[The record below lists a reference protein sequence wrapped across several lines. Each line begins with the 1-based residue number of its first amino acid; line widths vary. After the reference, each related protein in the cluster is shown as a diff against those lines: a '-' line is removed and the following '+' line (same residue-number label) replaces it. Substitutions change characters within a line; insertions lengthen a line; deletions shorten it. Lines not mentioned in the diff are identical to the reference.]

1 MASLIEQSDIIQRLV
16 KTKLWL
22 KVVIALILG
31 VALGIALGPDVG
43 WVSPRTSKNII
54 EWLVFPGNLFLRVV
68 KMIVIPLVFSSII
81 IGIVSSGSA
90 EFLRKIGPSLAL
102 YFLITTVIATTLG
115 FLVAYTIQPGKYM
128 EGSAVVPAGTEV
140 ENLTTQET
148 VRRSIPEVVVD
159 LLPDNPLSSMVTGDM
174 LGIVIYTIIIG
185 IAILSLKSELK
196 QSLVTLF
203 EAIQEISMIVVK
215 WAMTLVPFA
224 VFGLMSQITA
234 EVGITALKGL
244 GMYILTV
251 VFGLVLLLV
260 VYNLIIYFFTDKAPK
275 SFMRAI
281 RDVQLLAF
289 STSSSAAVM
298 PLSMKTA
305 EEKLNINPSVSKF
318 LIPVGATINMDGTAL
333 YQVVATVFMAQI
345 YGVDLAFSSLL
356 FIVALTV
363 GASIGTPS
371 APGVGIVILATVL
384 ESVGIPLGGIALI
397 IGVDRILDMSRTV
410 ANVTGDLT
418 ACSFFDKRL
427 KHLFESE
434 AVTKE
439 ASATNN

>member
-1 MASLIEQSDIIQRLV
+1 MTSLIEQSDIIQRLV

-22 KVVIALILG
+22 KVIIALVLG
-31 VALGIALGPDVG
+31 VSFGVLLGPEIG
-43 WVSPRTSKNII
+43 WVSPSTSHKII
-54 EWLVFPGNLFLRVV
+54 DWLVFPGNLFLRIV
-68 KMIVIPLVFSSII
+68 KMIVIPLVFSSIVV
-81 IGIVSSGSA
+81 GIVSSGSA
-90 EFLRKIGPSLAL
+90 EFLKKIGPSLAL
-102 YFLITTVIATTLG
+102 YFLTTTVIATSLG
-115 FLVAYTIQPGKYM
+115 FLVVYIIQPGKYI
-128 EGSAVVPAGTEV
+128 ETRDAALQGTGV
-140 ENLTTQET
+140 ENLATEET

-196 QSLVTLF
+196 KSLITLF
-203 EAIQEISMIVVK
+203 EAIQEISMIVVR

-234 EVGITALKGL
+234 EVGIAALKGL

-251 VFGLVLLLV
+251 VLGLALLLV
-260 VYNLIIYFFTDKAPK
+260 VYNLIITFFTDKSSK
-275 SFMRAI
+275 KFMGAI
-281 RDVQLLAF
+281 KDVQLLAF

-305 EEKLNINPSVSKF
+305 EEKLNVNPSISKF
-318 LIPVGATINMDGTAL
+318 LIPVGAIINMDGTAL

-345 YGVDLAFSSLL
+345 YGVDLPFSSLL

-418 ACSFFDKRL
+418 ACTFFDKRL
-427 KHLFESE
+427 KHLFE
-434 AVTKE
+434 TKE
-439 ASATNN
+439 ENTAST

>member
-22 KVVIALILG
+22 KVVIALVLG
-31 VALGIALGPDVG
+31 VSFGVLLGPEVG
-43 WVSPRTSKNII
+43 WVSPKTSHSII
-54 EWLVFPGNLFLRVV
+54 EWLVFPGNLFLQVV

-81 IGIVSSGSA
+81 VGIVSSGSA
-90 EFLRKIGPSLAL
+90 DFLRKIGPSLAV
-102 YFLITTVIATTLG
+102 YFLSTTVIATSLG
-115 FLVAYTIQPGKYM
+115 FLVAYIIKPGKYM
-128 EGSAVVPAGTEV
+128 EGGAVATPSLNNFATE
-140 ENLTTQET
+140 ET
-148 VRRSIPEVVVD
+148 VKRSIPEVVVD
-159 LLPDNPLSSMVTGDM
+159 LLPDNPLGSMVTGDM

-196 QSLVTLF
+196 KSLITLF
-203 EAIQEISMIVVK
+203 EAIQEISMVVVK

-234 EVGITALKGL
+234 EVGVDALKGL

-251 VFGLVLLLV
+251 VLGLALLLV
-260 VYNLIIYFFTDKAPK
+260 VYNLIITFFTDKSPK
-275 SFMRAI
+275 SFMKAI

-305 EEKLNINPSVSKF
+305 EEKLGVNPSISKF

-345 YGVDLAFSSLL
+345 YGIDLPFSSLL

-384 ESVGIPLGGIALI
+384 ETVGIPLGGIALI

-418 ACSFFDKRL
+418 ACAFFDKRL
-427 KHLFESE
+427 QHLFE
-434 AVTKE
+434 KE
-439 ASATNN
+439 RKKPNEVS